1 MSELKNKFYA
11 STGTI
16 VGRAN
21 NFDYNV
27 IIDHAKDI
35 RADGIEFMML
45 SVWYNR
51 IDEIAEALKKAGIY
65 TPVIHFD
72 KYIGVMLADGDE
84 KTIFLLSVNAR
95 MFALPRSTPI
105 LMSVPPLLVNS
116 IYIIY
121 FLHIRVNIKN

>member
-72 KYIGVMLADGDE
+72 RNPTA
-84 KTIFLLSVNAR
+84 
-95 MFALPRSTPI
+95 P
-105 LMSVPPLLVNS
+105 
-116 IYIIY
+116 
-121 FLHIRVNIKN
+121 